1 MFPYTLCGGWHNTGS
16 YFCLVTINN
25 SLYFPFY
32 RMRGKERN
40 YMEQPN
46 ITILIVDDTA
56 ANLQVLTSIVTAE
69 GYNILLAQSGEE
81 ALRVANEYHP
91 DIILLDV
98 MMSKMDGFDV
108 CRQLKANPLTSSIPV
123 IFVTARTDV
132 EAVEKGFD
140 VGGDD
145 YVSKPFNDRVLL
157 ARLKNHVERYQRERE
172 LAVNRERLNTALD
185 AAQIGSFTIKLPEQ
199 TWMPDEQLMRLFGI
213 ESETS
218 EFDIK
223 SWYEHVLPEDLEN
236 TIKRINSCVANNSF
250 CKFEFRIHGEA
261 NTVKWF
267 RCSMQ
272 VSERNEKGE
281 PTLIVGVNVD
291 ITKEHSMLDTIRQQE
306 ETLAQSR
313 KLKAMGQLTGGIAHD
328 FNNMLATILGFAELL
343 SEDLKNDEEHSYYC
357 KNITDTCER
366 AATLTNQLLTFSRKQ
381 GKLTTAIDLHVL
393 IQSSMDLL
401 QHSLGKAINIK
412 KNLGAKEHFIMG
424 EFTQLQNILLNMGFN
439 ARDAMPDG
447 GEFEMNTENVSIYE
461 KDLPGLPVALDPGNY
476 VVLHVRDTGVGMEK
490 HILDKI
496 FEPFFTT
503 KDAGKGTGLGLS
515 TAYGTINAHN
525 GSIYA
530 ESTPGEGTVFHMY
543 FPVSDLKPE
552 KDTEKEKSPV
562 KDTVQGGTILI
573 IDDEE
578 TIRRMLIK
586 TLTYVGYKVLEADSG
601 KKGIDLYH
609 KAMDDVSAVIL
620 DVILPEMDGVQI
632 YKALKKINPNVRILV
647 SSGFASNAQ
656 TIELQEMGV
665 EGFLKKPYRQ
675 NELVEAVNKVVNL
688 P

>member
-1 MFPYTLCGGWHNTGS
+1 
-16 YFCLVTINN
+16 
-25 SLYFPFY
+25 
-32 RMRGKERN
+32 
-40 YMEQPN
+40 MENPN
-46 ITILIVDDTA
+46 ITILIVDDTI
-56 ANLQVLTSIVTAE
+56 ANLQILTNIVTAE

-108 CRQLKANPLTSSIPV
+108 CRQLKANPATQSIPV

-172 LAVNRERLNTALD
+172 LSINRERLNTALD
-185 AAQIGSFTIKLPEQ
+185 AAQIGSFTIRLPEKK
-199 TWMPDEQLMRLFGI
+199 WLPDVQLMRLFGI
-213 ESETS
+213 SSDSS
-218 EFDIK
+218 EFDLNK
-223 SWYEHVLPEDLEN
+223 WYEHVIPEDMEN
-236 TIKRINSCVANNSF
+236 VIKRINSCLTTESF
-250 CKFEFRIHGEA
+250 CKFEFRIRNNNGDL
-261 NTVKWF
+261 KWF

-272 VSERNEKGE
+272 VTERNEKND
-281 PTLIVGVNVD
+281 PLLIVGVNVD

-343 SEDLKNDEEHSYYC
+343 SEDLKDDEEHSYYC

-381 GKLTTAIDLHVL
+381 SKLTTAIDLHNLVL
-393 IQSSMDLL
+393 SSVDLL
-401 QHSLGKAINIK
+401 QHSLGKNIK
-412 KNLGAKEHFIMG
+412 IKKKLEAKEHFIMG
-424 EFTQLQNILLNMGFN
+424 EFAQLQNILLNMGFN
-439 ARDAMPDG
+439 ARDAMPKG
-447 GEFEMNTENVSIYE
+447 GVFELTTKNIAVYE
-461 KDLPGLPVALDPGNY
+461 RDLAHLPIDIEPGNY
-476 VVLHVRDTGVGMEK
+476 VVLHIRDTGQGMEK
-490 HILDKI
+490 NVLDKI

-525 GSIYA
+525 GAIFA
-530 ESTPGEGTVFHMY
+530 ESTPGEGTTFHIY
-543 FPVSDLKPE
+543 FPVSALKPE
-552 KDTEKEKSPV
+552 KFETEKEISARGSV
-562 KDTVQGGTILI
+562 NGGTILV

-578 TIRRMLIK
+578 AIRLMLSK
-586 TLTYVGYKVLEADSG
+586 TLKYVGYDVLNASTG
-601 KKGIDLYH
+601 KEGIDLY
-609 KAMDDVSAVIL
+609 KKEQKQISAVIL
-620 DVILPEMDGVQI
+620 DVILPEMDGVLI
-632 YKALKKINPNVRILV
+632 YKALKEINPNVPILI
-647 SSGFASNAQ
+647 SSGFASNKQ
-656 TIELQEMGV
+656 TIELKEMGV
-665 EGFLKKPYRQ
+665 DGFLKKPYRQ
-675 NELVEAVNKVVNL
+675 SELVAAVNRVVTDL
-688 P
+688 EK

>member
-1 MFPYTLCGGWHNTGS
+1 
-16 YFCLVTINN
+16 
-25 SLYFPFY
+25 
-32 RMRGKERN
+32 
-40 YMEQPN
+40 
-46 ITILIVDDTA
+46 LIVDDTA

-108 CRQLKANPLTSSIPV
+108 CRQLKGNPSTAPIPV

-185 AAQIGSFTIKLPEQ
+185 AAQIGSFTIRLPEQ

-213 ESETS
+213 KSESAEL
-218 EFDIK
+218 DLNK
-223 SWYEHVLPEDLEN
+223 WYEHVIPEDMEH
-236 TIKRINSCVANNSF
+236 TIKSVNSCAIKNSF
-250 CKFEFRIHGEA
+250 CKFEFRIKTDTDEI
-261 NTVKWF
+261 KWF

-272 VSERNEKGE
+272 VTERNEKEE

-328 FNNMLATILGFAELL
+328 FNNMLATIMGFAELL
-343 SEDLKNDEEHSYYC
+343 SEDLQEDEEKSYYC

-381 GKLTTAIDLHVL
+381 GRLTTAIDLHVL
-393 IQSSMDLL
+393 IQNSMDLL
-401 QHSLGKAINIK
+401 QHSLGKNIKIK
-412 KNLGAKEHFIMG
+412 KNLEAKEHYIMG
-424 EFTQLQNILLNMGFN
+424 EFAQLQNILLNMGFN
-439 ARDAMPDG
+439 ARDAMPNG
-447 GEFEMNTENVSIYE
+447 GVLELTTENVAIYE
-461 KDLPGLPVALDPGNY
+461 KDLPQLPVDIQPGNY
-476 VVLHVRDTGVGMEK
+476 VVLHVRDNGLGMEK
-490 HILDKI
+490 AVLDKI

-503 KDAGKGTGLGLS
+503 KDSGKGTGLGLS

-525 GSIYA
+525 GGIYA
-530 ESTPGEGTVFHMY
+530 ESTPGEGTVFHLH

-552 KDTEKEKSPV
+552 KTEEENKTSVKNSVKS
-562 KDTVQGGTILI
+562 GTILV

-578 TIRRMLIK
+578 TIRKMLTK
-586 TLTYVGYKVLEADSG
+586 TLTYVGYKVLDAESG
-601 KKGIDLYH
+601 KTGIELYQN
-609 KAMDDVSAVIL
+609 KMDEISAVIL

-632 YKALKKINPNVRILV
+632 YKALKKINPKVKILV
-647 SSGFASNAQ
+647 SSGFASNKQ
-656 TIELQEMGV
+656 TIELKELGV

-675 NELVEAVNKVVNL
+675 NQLVEAVDKVVNL
-688 P
+688 SL

>member
-1 MFPYTLCGGWHNTGS
+1 MD
-16 YFCLVTINN
+16 
-25 SLYFPFY
+25 
-32 RMRGKERN
+32 
-40 YMEQPN
+40 QAN

-56 ANLQVLTSIVTAE
+56 ANLQVLTSIVTTE
-69 GYNILLAQSGEE
+69 GYSILLAQSGEE

-108 CRQLKANPLTSSIPV
+108 CRQLKANPSTAPIPV

-172 LAVNRERLNTALD
+172 LALNRERLNTALD
-185 AAQIGSFTIKLPEQ
+185 AAKIGSFTIKLPEQ
-199 TWMPDEQLMRLFGI
+199 TWMPDEQLRRLFDI
-213 ESETS
+213 ETEVP
-218 EFDIK
+218 ELEIK
-223 SWYEHVLPEDLEN
+223 QWYEHVVPEDLEN
-236 TIKRINSCVANNSF
+236 TIRRITSCVANNSF
-250 CKFEFRIHGEA
+250 CKFEFRIKNRTGEI
-261 NTVKWF
+261 KWF

-272 VSERNEKGE
+272 VTERNEKGE

-291 ITKEHSMLDTIRQQE
+291 ISKEHSMLDTIRQQE

-343 SEDLKNDEEHSYYC
+343 SEDLKDNEEYSYYC

-401 QHSLGKAINIK
+401 QHSLGKNITIK
-412 KNLGAKEHFIMG
+412 KNLEAKEHYIMG
-424 EFTQLQNILLNMGFN
+424 EFAQLQNILLNLGFN

-447 GEFEMNTENVSIYE
+447 GTLELYTENVSIYE
-461 KDLPGLPVALDPGNY
+461 QDLPHLPVDMVAGNY
-476 VVLHVRDTGVGMEK
+476 IVLHVRDTGTGMEK
-490 HILDKI
+490 HVLDKI

-503 KDAGKGTGLGLS
+503 KDSGKGTGLGLS
-515 TAYGTINAHN
+515 TTYGTINAHN

-530 ESTPGEGTVFHMY
+530 ESTPGEGTVFHIY

-552 KDTEKEKSPV
+552 KEASEEKSSV
-562 KDTVQGGTILI
+562 KNTVSEGTILV

-586 TLTYVGYKVLEADSG
+586 TLSYIGYKVLDADSG
-601 KKGIDLYH
+601 KKGIDLY
-609 KAMDDVSAVIL
+609 KQEMDTISAVIL

-632 YKALKKINPNVRILV
+632 YKALKQINPDVKILV
-647 SSGFASNAQ
+647 SSGYASNKQ
-656 TIELQEMGV
+656 TIELREMGV

-675 NELVEAVNKVVNL
+675 NELVKAVNTVVNL
-688 P
+688 

>member
-1 MFPYTLCGGWHNTGS
+1 
-16 YFCLVTINN
+16 
-25 SLYFPFY
+25 
-32 RMRGKERN
+32 
-40 YMEQPN
+40 MEKPN
-46 ITILIVDDTA
+46 ITILIVDDTV
-56 ANLQVLTSIVTAE
+56 ANLQILTNIVTAE

-108 CRQLKANPLTSSIPV
+108 CRQLKANPATKPIPV

-172 LAVNRERLNTALD
+172 LAINRERLNTALD
-185 AAQIGSFTIKLPEQ
+185 AAQIGSFTIKLPEK
-199 TWMPDEQLMRLFGI
+199 TWIPDVQLMRLFGI
-213 ESETS
+213 TSEES
-218 EFDIK
+218 EFDLNK
-223 SWYEHVLPEDLEN
+223 WYEHVIPEDMEN
-236 TIKRINSCVANNSF
+236 VIKRINACLATEAF
-250 CKFEFRIHGEA
+250 CKFEFRIRDQKGGL
-261 NTVKWF
+261 KWF

-272 VSERNEKGE
+272 VTETNEKGE
-281 PTLIVGVNVD
+281 TLLVVGVNVD

-343 SEDLKNDEEHSYYC
+343 SEDLKDDEEHSYYC

-381 GKLTTAIDLHVL
+381 GKLTTAIDLHNLVL
-393 IQSSMDLL
+393 RSIDLL
-401 QHSLGKAINIK
+401 QHSLGKKIK
-412 KNLGAKEHFIMG
+412 IKHKLEAKEHFIMG
-424 EFTQLQNILLNMGFN
+424 EFAQLQNILLNMGFN
-439 ARDAMPDG
+439 ARDAMPNG
-447 GEFEMNTENVSIYE
+447 GIFELTTENIAVYE
-461 KDLPGLPVALDPGNY
+461 KDLARLPIDIEPGNY
-476 VVLHVRDTGVGMEK
+476 VTLHIRDTGQGMDK
-490 HILDKI
+490 RVLAKI

-525 GSIYA
+525 GAIYA
-530 ESTPGEGTVFHMY
+530 ESTPGEGTVFHIY
-543 FPVSDLKPE
+543 FPVSALKPE
-552 KDTEKEKSPV
+552 KEEAESGTSARNS
-562 KDTVQGGTILI
+562 VQGGTILV

-578 TIRRMLIK
+578 AIRLMLSK
-586 TLTYVGYKVLEADSG
+586 TLKYVGYDVLNAATG
-601 KKGIDLYH
+601 KEGIGLY
-609 KAMDDVSAVIL
+609 KKEQKNISAIIL
-620 DVILPEMDGVQI
+620 DVVLPEMDGVQI
-632 YKALKKINPNVRILV
+632 YKALKEINPNIPILV
-647 SSGFASNAQ
+647 SSGFASNKQ
-656 TIELQEMGV
+656 TVELRDMGV

-675 NELVEAVNKVVNL
+675 SELVEAVNRVVAESGE
-688 P
+688 

>member
-1 MFPYTLCGGWHNTGS
+1 
-16 YFCLVTINN
+16 
-25 SLYFPFY
+25 
-32 RMRGKERN
+32 
-40 YMEQPN
+40 MEQTN

-56 ANLQVLTSIVTAE
+56 ANLQVLTSIVTTE
-69 GYNILLAQSGEE
+69 GYNIMLAQSGEE

-108 CRQLKANPLTSSIPV
+108 CRQLKANPSTSPIPV

-172 LAVNRERLNTALD
+172 LSVNRERLNTALD

-199 TWMPDEQLMRLFGI
+199 IWVPDEQLMRLFGI
-213 ESETS
+213 HQDAQEM
-218 EFDIK
+218 DINK
-223 SWYEHVLPEDLEN
+223 WYEHVIPDDVEN
-236 TIKRINSCVANNSF
+236 TIKRINTCIKNKSF
-250 CKFEFRIHGEA
+250 CKFEFRIQNDNSEI
-261 NTVKWF
+261 KWF

-272 VSERNEKGE
+272 VTEKNDKDE

-291 ITKEHSMLDTIRQQE
+291 ITKEHSMLTTIRKQE

-343 SEDLKNDEEHSYYC
+343 SEDLKDNEEYSYYC

-381 GKLTTAIDLHVL
+381 GKLTTPIDLHVL

-401 QHSLGKAINIK
+401 QHSLGKNIK
-412 KNLGAKEHFIMG
+412 INKNLGAKEHYIMG
-424 EFTQLQNILLNMGFN
+424 EFAQLQNILLNMGFN

-447 GEFEMNTENVSIYE
+447 GILELNTENISIYE
-461 KDLPGLPVALDPGNY
+461 KDLPHLPMDIEPGNY
-476 VVLHVRDTGVGMEK
+476 IMLNVRDTGSGMEK
-490 HILDKI
+490 QVLDKI

-503 KDAGKGTGLGLS
+503 KDSGKGTGLGLS

-530 ESTPGEGTVFHMY
+530 ESTPGEGTVFHLY
-543 FPVSDLKPE
+543 FPVSDLKP
-552 KDTEKEKSPV
+552 KKVVV
-562 KDTVQGGTILI
+562 KDRVSVKNSVSDGTILV

-578 TIRRMLIK
+578 PIRLMLTK
-586 TLTYVGYKVLEADSG
+586 TLSYVGYKVLDAESG
-601 KKGIDLYH
+601 KEGIEKYKKNIESISL
-609 KAMDDVSAVIL
+609 VIL

-632 YKALKKINPNVRILV
+632 YKELKKINPDVRILV
-647 SSGFASNAQ
+647 SSGFASNKQ
-656 TIELQEMGV
+656 TIELREMGV

-675 NELVEAVNKVVNL
+675 NELLEAVNKVFTL
-688 P
+688 S

>member
-1 MFPYTLCGGWHNTGS
+1 MENT
-16 YFCLVTINN
+16 
-25 SLYFPFY
+25 
-32 RMRGKERN
+32 
-40 YMEQPN
+40 N

-56 ANLQVLTSIVTAE
+56 ANLQVLTSIVTTE

-108 CRQLKANPLTSSIPV
+108 CRQLKANPATQAIPV

-172 LAVNRERLNTALD
+172 LGVNRERLNTALD
-185 AAQIGSFTIKLPEQ
+185 AAQIGSFTIRLPEKV
-199 TWMPDEQLMRLFGI
+199 WVPDVQMKRLFGI
-213 ESETS
+213 ESDAP
-218 EFDIK
+218 EFELDK
-223 SWYEHVLPEDLEN
+223 WYEHVVPDDVGN
-236 TIKRINSCVANNSF
+236 TIKRINTCIVEKTF
-250 CKFEFRIHGEA
+250 CKFEFRIQNDVGDI
-261 NTVKWF
+261 KWF

-272 VSERNEKGE
+272 VTEKNEKDE

-343 SEDLKNDEEHSYYC
+343 SEELSEDEELSYYC

-381 GKLTTAIDLHVL
+381 SKLTSAIDLHIL
-393 IQSSMDLL
+393 IQSSMELL
-401 QHSLGKAINIK
+401 QHSIGKNIK
-412 KNLGAKEHFIMG
+412 IKKSLEAKEHYIMG
-424 EFTQLQNILLNMGFN
+424 EFAQLQNILLNMGFN
-439 ARDAMPDG
+439 ARDAMPNG
-447 GEFEMNTENVSIYE
+447 GELQLTTENVAVYE
-461 KDLPGLPVALDPGNY
+461 NDLHHLPVDIQPGNY
-476 VVLHVRDTGVGMEK
+476 IVLHVADTGTGMEK
-490 HILDKI
+490 SVLDKI

-530 ESTPGEGTVFHMY
+530 DSEIGKGTVFHMY
-543 FPVSDLKPE
+543 FPVSDLKPQ
-552 KDTEKEKSPV
+552 
-562 KDTVQGGTILI
+562 TVRVEDKGSAKNTVEGGTILV
-573 IDDEE
+573 IDDED
-578 TIRRMLIK
+578 TIRRMLSK
-586 TLTYVGYKVLEADSG
+586 TLTYVGFDVLEAESG
-601 KKGIDLYH
+601 RKGIDLY
-609 KAMDDVSAVIL
+609 KKEQAVISAVIL
-620 DVILPEMDGVQI
+620 DVILPEMDGVEI
-632 YKALKKINPNVRILV
+632 YKALKEINPAVRILI
-647 SSGFASNAQ
+647 SSGFASNKQ
-656 TIELQEMGV
+656 TIALKEMGV

-675 NELVEAVNKVVNL
+675 SELVEAVNSVVSA
-688 P
+688 PEK

>member
-1 MFPYTLCGGWHNTGS
+1 
-16 YFCLVTINN
+16 
-25 SLYFPFY
+25 
-32 RMRGKERN
+32 
-40 YMEQPN
+40 MEQSN

-56 ANLQVLTSIVTAE
+56 ANLQVLTSIVTTE

-108 CRQLKANPLTSSIPV
+108 CRQLKANPATAPIPV

-172 LAVNRERLNTALD
+172 LSVNRERLNTALD
-185 AAQIGSFTIKLPEQ
+185 AAQIGSFVIRLPEQ
-199 TWMPDEQLMRLFGI
+199 IWVPDDQLMHLFGI
-213 ESETS
+213 PGEASEL
-218 EFDIK
+218 EIDK
-223 SWYEHVLPEDLEN
+223 WYEHVVPEDLED
-236 TIKRINSCVANNSF
+236 TIRRINSCVINNSF
-250 CKFEFRIHGEA
+250 CKFEFRIFNEKGEI
-261 NTVKWF
+261 KWF

-272 VSERNEKGE
+272 VTERNEKGE
-281 PTLIVGVNVD
+281 ATLVVGVNVD

-343 SEDLKNDEEHSYYC
+343 QEDLKDNEEHSYYC

-381 GKLTTAIDLHVL
+381 SRLTTAIDLHVL

-401 QHSLGKAINIK
+401 QHSLGKNITIK
-412 KNLGAKEHFIMG
+412 KNLEAKEHFIMG
-424 EFTQLQNILLNMGFN
+424 EFSQLQNILLNMGFN
-439 ARDAMPDG
+439 ARDAMPEG
-447 GEFEMNTENVSIYE
+447 GVLELTTENVSIYD
-461 KDLPGLPVALDPGNY
+461 KDIPHLPVEMHPGNY
-476 VVLHVRDTGVGMEK
+476 VILHVRDTGTGMEK

-515 TAYGTINAHN
+515 TAYGTMNAHN

-530 ESTPGEGTVFHMY
+530 ESTLGEGTVFHMY
-543 FPVSDLKPE
+543 FPVSDLSPE
-552 KDTEKEKSPV
+552 KPKESV
-562 KDTVQGGTILI
+562 KQSVKNTVKGGTILV
-573 IDDEE
+573 IDDEAA
-578 TIRRMLIK
+578 IRRMLIK
-586 TLTYVGYKVLEADSG
+586 TLTYVGYKVLDADSG
-601 KKGIDLYH
+601 KEGIALY
-609 KAMDDVSAVIL
+609 KNEMDKISAVIL

-632 YKALKKINPNVRILV
+632 YKSLKEINPNVRILV
-647 SSGFASNAQ
+647 SSGFASNKQ
-656 TIELQEMGV
+656 TIELRELGV

-675 NELVEAVNKVVNL
+675 NELVEAVNKVVNH
-688 P
+688 